1 MRRIKI
7 ENNNSSCCRL
17 DGAGGGGERK
27 ESHYK
32 LLRRDKEIKIALQQN
47 QASLVYIHEEESLHV
62 FKEFRCALET
72 NNFNKLTKQ
81 LLGLSVQ

>member
-1 MRRIKI
+1 M
-7 ENNNSSCCRL
+7 
-17 DGAGGGGERK
+17 ERK

-47 QASLVYIHEEESLHV
+47 QASLVYISSLHEEESLHV

>member
-1 MRRIKI
+1 M
-7 ENNNSSCCRL
+7 
-17 DGAGGGGERK
+17 ERK

-47 QASLVYIHEEESLHV
+47 QASLVYIGSLHEEGSLYV
-62 FKEFRCALET
+62 FQEFRCAPET